1 MHLRKQA
8 RISLELKSQAV
19 FEQAFELQERLAQQQ
34 EEKSK
39 QRALCE
45 QLANQVQKW
54 REKQLEMLEMRRK
67 LEDSK
72 RQAELEKL
80 QEENERFLKHR
91 QQLKEKVSGRSAD
104 VSLSMLDL
112 AGRVQLEKGRD
123 SLGRRRKGAT
133 AYRRYAGES
142 QWTEA

>member
-1 MHLRKQA
+1 MNGRLSCLVLYQNITMLSSIQFRKQA
-8 RISLELKSQAV
+8 RISLELKAQAV
-19 FEQAFELQERLAQQQ
+19 FEQAFELQERLAHQQ

-67 LEDSK
+67 MEESK

-91 QQLKEKVSGRSAD
+91 QQLKEKVSI
-104 VSLSMLDL
+104 
-112 AGRVQLEKGRD
+112 
-123 SLGRRRKGAT
+123 
-133 AYRRYAGES
+133 
-142 QWTEA
+142 